1 MANAKPTAPP
11 QTFTAHSSLS
21 AYAVPST
28 TYLSQNSTL
37 TIRDKPYTI
46 AGLAGATVVIYP
58 PASQLHLSQSRFHTQ
73 TQPTPHTL
81 LIRRAAHDSAPNKW
95 EVPGGA
101 IDAEDESILAGCA
114 RELFEEAGLV
124 ATRLGPLLGEE
135 GEPEVFLTRSGRI
148 VLRVPFL
155 AEVDCAAVGEGRA
168 GGQEPSDAV
177 EDWGL
182 MRLIEKVKLDPNEH
196 SAFVWATEEDVRLER
211 MPHEPR
217 LRAFGEGVEVPSKL
231 EFTSREVKEC
241 ILTGFEAW
249 RKIRDEEGKRFGAA
263 L

>member
-1 MANAKPTAPP
+1 MANTKPTAPA
-11 QTFTAHSSLS
+11 QTFTAHQSL
-21 AYAVPST
+21 AAFTIPST
-28 TYLSQNSTL
+28 TYLTQNPTL
-37 TIRDKPYTI
+37 TIRDKPYAI

-73 TQPTPHTL
+73 T
-81 LIRRAAHDSAPNKW
+81 NKW

-177 EDWGL
+177 EDWGV

-241 ILTGFEAW
+241 ILAGFEAW
-249 RKIRDEEGKRFGAA
+249 RKIRDEGGKRLGAA